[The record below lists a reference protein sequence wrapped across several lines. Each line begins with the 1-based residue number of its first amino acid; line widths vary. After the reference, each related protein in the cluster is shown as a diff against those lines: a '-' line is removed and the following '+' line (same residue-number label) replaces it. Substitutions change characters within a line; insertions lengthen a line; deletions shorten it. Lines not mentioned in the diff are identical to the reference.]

1 MGDIAIKVRLP
12 LLHIASSKGKYL
24 IATKLIE
31 YGANINETDRYGTTA
46 MHWAATSGQ
55 IKIIRLLLHH
65 QANINKCDILDMTP
79 LHSAAHSGRVKTTKY
94 LLRNGADPSIV
105 SIHNHSALDLA
116 KNQNNAKCV
125 KLLTGVQSVEHLF
138 EQKNDSKNKHP
149 KIGRSNTLNRC
160 LSVNDDEISD
170 LSADEMIT
178 LLSPKKKQQKSMKLQ
193 HESLNLFKNMESFQL
208 NVESLQKEHDRI
220 KKKQSLMNNKEQRR
234 ESLVVS
240 KYNIDADK
248 LRKQLFYKAKHVQ
261 TDVNKSKSTKK
272 YKKQRHSSFDGY
284 LDSFANTKH
293 DDLMNR
299 FQILQGMQK
308 VQASKT
314 RRYSQIGL

>member
-1 MGDIAIKVRLP
+1 MG
-12 LLHIASSKGKYL
+12 
-24 IATKLIE
+24 
-31 YGANINETDRYGTTA
+31 
-46 MHWAATSGQ
+46 
-55 IKIIRLLLHH
+55 
-65 QANINKCDILDMTP
+65 DMTP

-125 KLLTGVQSVEHLF
+125 KLLTEVQSVEHLF
-138 EQKNDSKNKHP
+138 EQKKDSKYKLEKCENEHP

-220 KKKQSLMNNKEQRR
+220 KKKQSLINKE
-234 ESLVVS
+234 
-240 KYNIDADK
+240 
-248 LRKQLFYKAKHVQ
+248 
-261 TDVNKSKSTKK
+261 
-272 YKKQRHSSFDGY
+272 QRHSSFDGY